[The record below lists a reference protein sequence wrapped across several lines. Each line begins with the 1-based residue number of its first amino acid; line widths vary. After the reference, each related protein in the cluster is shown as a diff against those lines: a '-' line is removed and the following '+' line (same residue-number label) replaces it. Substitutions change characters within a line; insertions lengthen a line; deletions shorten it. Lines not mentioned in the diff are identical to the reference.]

1 MQAEP
6 DVLLTEI
13 HRQAADNPILRLA
26 DQLTAP
32 PGSSAPL
39 ACGSRTH
46 RSKHRPHRTRRT
58 RCALEV
64 TSNSSASATLLVT
77 ASTPPAQ

>member
-46 RSKHRPHRTRRT
+46 RSNTVRIEREERAV
-58 RCALEV
+58 ALEV